1 MRIRG
6 SIVGFGFAILVAMPS
21 LLTAQ
26 SNEGG
31 IASDIASEK
40 AVRAL
45 YDRFVA
51 AWNAHDYLA
60 LAGMWAIDGD
70 HMEPD
75 GTVAKGREAV
85 AMLFKRGH
93 EGPFGQSHL
102 QLSIADVWFITAD
115 VALVDGGYAI
125 SGIRTPDGREL
136 PERRGRLTS
145 VLIREGG
152 TWEIAASRLM
162 IPTELPYKKKD

>member
-1 MRIRG
+1 MG
-6 SIVGFGFAILVAMPS
+6 LA
-21 LLTAQ
+21 LLATAPPLATAQ

-31 IASDIASEK
+31 IASDIANEK

-45 YDRFVA
+45 FAQFVQ
-51 AWNAHDYLA
+51 AWNRHDYMA

-75 GTVAKGREAV
+75 GATAKGRDAV
-85 AMLFKRGH
+85 ATLFKRGH
-93 EGPFGQSHL
+93 EGAFKHTQL
-102 QLSIADVWFITAD
+102 QLSIADVWFLSGD

-125 SGIRTPDGREL
+125 SGIRTPDGVEL
-136 PERRGRLTS
+136 PERRGHLTS
-145 VLIREGG
+145 VLLKEQGKWWI
-152 TWEIAASRLM
+152 TANRLM